1 MNIQTIICIA
11 LIMLAYIAIRK
22 RREAPEPPEESPCYY
37 DAAELTDAI
46 RALYALTEQLEN
58 ADRMLSDLEAC
69 NPRELL
75 RNFKAQWCGIDGK
88 NRSIDLWADGAN
100 GATAGLKAAAQEQR
114 EQINAE
120 IIATV
125 RALNVALDAGEA
137 PALHLD
143 GVEKTVEESTT
154 DASVGEW

>member
-1 MNIQTIICIA
+1 
-11 LIMLAYIAIRK
+11 MLAYIAIRK

-37 DAAELTDAI
+37 DAAELMDAI
-46 RALYALTEQLEN
+46 RALYALTERLQN
-58 ADRMLSDLEAC
+58 ADCMIADLDAC
-69 NPRELL
+69 SPSALL
-75 RNFKAQWCGIDGK
+75 RTFRAQWQGIDGS
-88 NRSIDLWADGAN
+88 RHEIGFFADGCN
-100 GATAGLKAAAQEQR
+100 RATAGLKAAAQEQR

-125 RALNVALDAGEA
+125 RALNAALDAGEA

-154 DASVGEW
+154 GASVGEW